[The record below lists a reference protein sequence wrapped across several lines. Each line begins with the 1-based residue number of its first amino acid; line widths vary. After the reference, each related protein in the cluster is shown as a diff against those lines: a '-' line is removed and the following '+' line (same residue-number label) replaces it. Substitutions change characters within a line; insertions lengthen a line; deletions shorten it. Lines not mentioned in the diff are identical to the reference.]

1 MYLTKRDRE
10 ILLFIEKYK
19 SITIKQ
25 CSKIFYTNNKYAYYQ
40 SRKRLKLLCDNKLL
54 KRYREDMRSETI
66 YYSDKKLSYHDT
78 KVIDVY
84 AELVSKGCTIKDFKQ
99 EYIIPIN
106 TDNGKDKEYRAD
118 GLIEFEYQ
126 GYFYPLLIEIDY
138 THFTGEKK
146 LMDIYNSG
154 YFQNKYKDM
163 DTDIFPTVI
172 IARPVCPCVDVSIY
186 PFILIYVNMCIDI
199 DINNII

>member
-25 CSKIFYTNNKYAYYQ
+25 CSKIFFTTNKYSYYQ
-40 SRKRLKLLCDNKLL
+40 ARKRLKLLCDNKLL
-54 KRYREDMRSETI
+54 KRYREDMRSETV
-66 YYSDKKLSYHDT
+66 YYSEKKLSYHDI
-78 KVIDVY
+78 KVIDIY

-99 EYIIPIN
+99 EYIIPVS
-106 TDNGKDKEYRAD
+106 DSKDYRAD

-138 THFTGEKK
+138 THLTGEKK

-154 YFQNKYKDM
+154 YFQNKYKELDS
-163 DTDIFPTVI
+163 DIFPTVI
-172 IARPVCPCVDVSIY
+172 IARPICPSIDVSIY
-186 PFILIYVNMCIDI
+186 PFVCIYVDMCMDI
-199 DINNII
+199 DINSII